1 MKIAYLFTTFPKY
14 SETFLAR
21 EVEALAQTGEV
32 NLTLFSFLGG
42 RGDAFAGCP
51 LHHLRASDWMRAAGV
66 GLFLCLRRPS
76 LILRWMAQLLRHP
89 PRSFTNLGE
98 QCLGTAF
105 ALSYWARIARLAP
118 DRLHATWATGP
129 ATAALLLRDLTG
141 IPFSMAAHAYDI
153 HRHGGDCWLR
163 TKLEAAA
170 FIHTSSDSAAAS
182 LRRRSP
188 KVLNLHVVRR
198 GLEEIP
204 PFEPHRPL
212 HQPIHLLSVGR
223 LVPKKGW
230 LHQMA
235 IYRAAAEAGL
245 EFHAR
250 IVGRGPQLSAI
261 EAYLRKHRL
270 SKRVELV
277 GQLPYADVL
286 PLYKWA
292 DAFLFTGKVAPDGD
306 RDGFPNVLG
315 EAMAHGL
322 IVLSSAVAATPEVI
336 RSGETGE
343 LLETTDPA
351 EWLSRLRRLQT
362 DAPYRERIRR
372 NAHAWVEEHFD
383 AHKNARTL
391 LQLHKTF
398 FTA

>member
-21 EVEALAQTGEV
+21 EVEALAQTGELD
-32 NLTLFSFLGG
+32 LTLFSFIGG
-42 RGDAFAGCP
+42 RGKAFAGCP
-51 LHHLRASDWMRAAGV
+51 LHHLRLIDWIRAAGI
-66 GLFLCLRRPS
+66 GLYLCLRRPP
-76 LILRWMAQLLRHP
+76 LVLRWMAQLLRNP
-89 PRSFTNLGE
+89 PRSLTNLGE

-105 ALSYWARIARLAP
+105 ALSYCARIAHLGP
-118 DRLHATWATGP
+118 DRLHAAWATGP

-163 TKLEAAA
+163 KKLEAAA
-170 FIHTSSDSAAAS
+170 FIHTSSESAAAS
-182 LRRRSP
+182 LRQRSP
-188 KVLNLHVVRR
+188 RPLNLHVVRR
-198 GLEEIP
+198 GLEKIP
-204 PFEPHRPL
+204 PFIPQRPL
-212 HQPIHLLSVGR
+212 HEPIHLLSVGR

-230 LHQMA
+230 LNQMA
-235 IYRAAAEAGL
+235 IYRAAAEAGFD
-245 EFHAR
+245 FHAK
-250 IVGRGPQLSAI
+250 IVGSGPQMSTL

-270 SKRVELV
+270 SERVELL
-277 GQLPYADVL
+277 GQLPYTEVL
-286 PLYKWA
+286 PLYEWA
-292 DAFLFTGKVAPDGD
+292 DAFLFTGKIAPDGD

-351 EWLSRLRRLQT
+351 EWLKRLRRLKT
-362 DAPYRERIRR
+362 DAPYRENLRR
-372 NAHAWVEEHFD
+372 NAHAWVGEHFD
-383 AHKNARTL
+383 AHKNARKL